1 MSGIQEQE
9 GRKVRIKLGRKHYS
23 LRTCL
28 EEDQILR
35 IEQMIQS
42 TMESLDGA
50 VGQEEKLMVALLKFA
65 YLTDCLEQRL
75 KQAVPEESE

>member
-1 MSGIQEQE
+1 MNDLQEPE
-9 GRKVRIKLGRKHYS
+9 GRKVRIKVGRKHYS

-28 EEDQILR
+28 DSEQLRRVEE
-35 IEQMIQS
+35 MVQS

-50 VGQEEKLMVALLKFA
+50 VGQEEKLLVALLKFA

-75 KQAVPEESE
+75 KKAVDEDPS